1 MTTYHYRIYTFH
13 NGLGE
18 TVFRTKRVDRLWPQ
32 WTQEWVCAYVGGISG
47 ESVIDTSWHNDR
59 WTSRGAVMAAIHEH
73 ATARARSEHFTQQRT
88 LKLIITEDVPVEV
101 SGK

>member
-1 MTTYHYRIYTFH
+1 MTTYHYRIYTFQ

-18 TVFRTKRVDRLWPQ
+18 TVFRAKPVHRFLPQ
-32 WTQEWVCAYVGGISG
+32 WAISWVDERTFTIKSG
-47 ESVIDTSWHNDR
+47 YNWFDKWGNRD
-59 WTSRGAVMAAIHEH
+59 GVMAAINGH
-73 ATARARSEHFTQQRT
+73 ATDRARDVSLAKRQA